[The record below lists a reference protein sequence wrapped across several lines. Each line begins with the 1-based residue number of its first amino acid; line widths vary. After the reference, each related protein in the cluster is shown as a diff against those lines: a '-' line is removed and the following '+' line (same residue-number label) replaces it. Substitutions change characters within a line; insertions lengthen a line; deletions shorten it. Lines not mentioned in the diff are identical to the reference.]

1 MKLNLGKY
9 VKTTRFKTTLWYT
22 AIFLL
27 LECVMG
33 ILIYVFFRLA
43 LYKELDISLTKQADN
58 IYHLVAESKVDLNN
72 FKPDSIYSSAD
83 ELVYDLIFEAV
94 TFNPNNTFVQVSLD
108 NKIIFSTANLYKKQI
123 NLPLS
128 TAANVKLLTFKDPIL
143 SDHPIRAVSL
153 AKGEYRIIVAF
164 PVLMINQML
173 DKFVELYFFIAPLFL
188 FLSII
193 GGALISYKSLSR
205 IDKIIKK
212 TDEITT

>member
-1 MKLNLGKY
+1 
-9 VKTTRFKTTLWYT
+9 
-22 AIFLL
+22 
-27 LECVMG
+27 
-33 ILIYVFFRLA
+33 
-43 LYKELDISLTKQADN
+43 
-58 IYHLVAESKVDLNN
+58 
-72 FKPDSIYSSAD
+72 
-83 ELVYDLIFEAV
+83 
-94 TFNPNNTFVQVSLD
+94 
-108 NKIIFSTANLYKKQI
+108 
-123 NLPLS
+123 
-128 TAANVKLLTFKDPIL
+128 L

-212 TDEITT
+212 TDEITTQNLSEIIEGGEFNDEYGRLVKTVNEMIKRIRTSI